1 MGKKKNT
8 KLLPFTAPYSPFA
21 IRYSP
26 LLNPV
31 QLSRIQLE
39 DIPVVGFAQKV
50 EALDE
55 GLEVVHRAVGA
66 RIDRRAGAGALGPEH
81 AIVRADDLEQQ
92 LQRFRGIEAC
102 IVMQLL
108 RHVLE
113 ILA

>member
-1 MGKKKNT
+1 MAGT
-8 KLLPFTAPYSPFA
+8 STAMTMS
-21 IRYSP
+21 IGESRRP
-26 LLNPV
+26 LVSDPV

-39 DIPVVGFAQKV
+39 DISFVGFAQKV

-92 LQRFRGIEAC
+92 LQRLRGIEAG

-113 ILA
+113 ILALPL